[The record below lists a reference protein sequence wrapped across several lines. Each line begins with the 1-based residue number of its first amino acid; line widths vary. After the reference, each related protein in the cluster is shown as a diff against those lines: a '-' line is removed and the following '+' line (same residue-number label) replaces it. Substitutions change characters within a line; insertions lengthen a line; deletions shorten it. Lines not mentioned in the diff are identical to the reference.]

1 MKILFLPILII
12 IVLLLSALLIWRNRE
27 RTGVDPKKRRM
38 VPRRDE
44 HSGQAGEHPPSAQS
58 VLEEVNPEAGVLAPE
73 LELSDWSER
82 LKTQIRDGIE
92 SIFSAK
98 PGMADERRKPLQ
110 VNDIRPEVMR
120 VAVEHLKNLK
130 DFDATY
136 RLYKSIDDPNL
147 SMSQLSK
154 VIVTAPIL
162 SGKILKVANSAYF
175 GMTQKV
181 NSIGHALMIIGL
193 AHVKNILYH
202 EGLLKLL
209 NVKSLPK
216 DYAMES
222 LWEHAAATSICAS
235 YIHHLFSRVD
245 KGTLFSIGLLHDV
258 GKFVIAGLPQIK
270 QAGADFTRVSLS
282 ELSIEDED
290 ELFGINHAVIGR
302 LAFEQW
308 GLSELMVK
316 TVEMHHHPSFV
327 DRDAMGLDT
336 EHLKYLLLLF
346 LSDQVAKLFAN
357 EERDV
362 FTVTPLHP
370 SYHTLVN
377 RKRLS
382 GLVLDGS
389 LFSEIRKAKSLMGSY
404 M

>member
-1 MKILFLPILII
+1 M
-12 IVLLLSALLIWRNRE
+12 
-27 RTGVDPKKRRM
+27 
-38 VPRRDE
+38 
-44 HSGQAGEHPPSAQS
+44 
-58 VLEEVNPEAGVLAPE
+58 
-73 LELSDWSER
+73 
-82 LKTQIRDGIE
+82 E
-92 SIFSAK
+92 SIFSVK
-98 PGMADERRKPLQ
+98 PGMVYELRKPLRMD
-110 VNDIRPEVMR
+110 DIRPEVMK
-120 VAVEHLKNLK
+120 VVVEHLKNMK
-130 DFDATY
+130 DFEATY

-154 VIVTAPIL
+154 IIVTAPIL

-175 GMTQKV
+175 GMKQKV

-193 AHVKNILYH
+193 GHVKNILYH

-235 YIHHLFSRVD
+235 YIHHLFSKVD

-258 GKFVIAGLPQIK
+258 GKFVIAGLPQIR
-270 QAGADFTRVSLS
+270 QAGKDFTRISLG
-282 ELSIEDED
+282 ELSIDDED
-290 ELFGINHAVIGR
+290 ELFGINHAVVGR

-316 TVEMHHHPSFV
+316 TVEMHHHPSFIE
-327 DRDAMGLDT
+327 RDSIGLDT

-357 EERDV
+357 EEKDFFPV
-362 FTVTPLHP
+362 LPLHH

-404 M
+404 L